1 MSEDGPELVYAVPR
15 GVLFEG
21 VEPWLGVKRSGVDSV
36 LDRARTAGAYVPRPS
51 AEVDR
56 SLKQIIPYLVLR
68 DGDRIFLMR
77 RTRAGGDARL
87 HDRYTIG
94 VGGHLNPGD
103 GEVLGGLARE
113 WREELD
119 ADFTPNFEFVGL
131 LNDDTVEVGVHH
143 LGIVYAADAAGRPV
157 AVRETNKLTGSF
169 ETLEVVR
176 AAYAEMETWSQL
188 VLDALPGS
196 ALSSRAPDRGT
207 DRRISG

>member
-196 ALSSRAPDRGT
+196 ALSSRAPDRAT